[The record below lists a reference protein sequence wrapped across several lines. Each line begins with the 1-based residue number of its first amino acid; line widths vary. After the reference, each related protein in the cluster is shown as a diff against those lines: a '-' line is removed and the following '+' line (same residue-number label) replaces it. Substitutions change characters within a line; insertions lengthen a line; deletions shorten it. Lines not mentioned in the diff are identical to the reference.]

1 MADGNPII
9 QGAPGTT
16 GNITQTPTNL
26 SNSSTAANG
35 TGLYLFSGTNGDG
48 MYVVARGTNR
58 DGVRA
63 YSYQGDG
70 VQGYAGI
77 WGTGGAGVRGSG
89 FSASSTGVSGDSRHG
104 VGVRGSGEQ
113 AGAWGEG
120 TIGAIGQSTPDF
132 GIGVEGDASGEGSIG
147 VFGITTGGG
156 GGVGV
161 YATAP
166 SAESA
171 ALQVNGRA
179 VFSSS
184 GRLVVQAGATSATQ
198 TGLTLNGPSLVLAL
212 LQEDRPG
219 VAVRAAVPN
228 PGAGSLTVHLTQA
241 PTANTAVAWFVL
253 N

>member
-1 MADGNPII
+1 MADGDPVI

-26 SNSSTAANG
+26 SNSSTTANG
-35 TGLYLFSGTNGDG
+35 TGLYLFSGINGDG
-48 MYVVARGTNR
+48 IYVVSRGTNR

-77 WGTGGAGVRGSG
+77 WGTGNAGVRGSG
-89 FSASSTGVSGDSRHG
+89 FSANSTGVS
-104 VGVRGSGEQ
+104 GSGEQ
-113 AGAWGEG
+113 AGARGEG
-120 TIGAIGQSTPDF
+120 TIGVIGQSTPEF

-166 SAESA
+166 SADSA

-184 GRLVVQAGATSATQ
+184 GRLVVLAGATSATQ
-198 TGLTLNGPSLVLAL
+198 TGLTLNGASLVLAL

-228 PGAGSLTVHLTQA
+228 PGAGFLTVHLTQA